1 VFKSFVYES
10 SFREVAMASQP
21 RFDLWILRSLRR
33 IMRAVDVQS
42 HRLAAEYAITGP
54 QVVCLQTIAED
65 GPLTATALAKLVHL
79 GNSTVVGIL
88 DRLEHKGLVARERS
102 AVDRRH
108 VLVHAT
114 AAGRDLLARVPSPLQ
129 DRLAAGL
136 ARLPEKEQLAL
147 AAATERICELLEVPD
162 FGAAPLL
169 ESRPIEESLPARAS
183 LPTEGD
189 AHDHPPRRPDAHG
202 SRDEADGPGRAPGRG
217 R

>member
-1 VFKSFVYES
+1 VTSH
-10 SFREVAMASQP
+10 P

-88 DRLEHKGLVARERS
+88 DRLEQKGLVARERS
-102 AVDRRH
+102 AVDRRQ
-108 VLVHAT
+108 VLVHVT

-147 AAATERICELLEVPD
+147 ARPPSDLRAARGARLRRRAAARDAPD
-162 FGAAPLL
+162 RGVAAGSP
-169 ESRPIEESLPARAS
+169 AS
-183 LPTEGD
+183 LPTEGE
-189 AHDHPPRRPDAHG
+189 AMTTRPGAQTRTDPA
-202 SRDEADGPGRAPGRG
+202 RDEADGPGRAPGRG

>member
-1 VFKSFVYES
+1 MS
-10 SFREVAMASQP
+10 SQP

-54 QVVCLQTIAED
+54 QVVCLQAVAED

-88 DRLEHKGLVARERS
+88 DRLEQKGLVARERS
-102 AVDRRH
+102 TVDRRH

-136 ARLPEKEQLAL
+136 ARLPEKQQHAL
-147 AAATERICELLEVPD
+147 AAATEHLCELLEVPD

-169 ESRPIEESLPARAS
+169 ETRPIEESLAANAS
-183 LPTEGD
+183 PPTEGVD
-189 AHDHPPRRPDAHG
+189 DVPPPWRSNAHG
-202 SRDEADGPGRAPGRG
+202 PRNEADGPGRSSGHR